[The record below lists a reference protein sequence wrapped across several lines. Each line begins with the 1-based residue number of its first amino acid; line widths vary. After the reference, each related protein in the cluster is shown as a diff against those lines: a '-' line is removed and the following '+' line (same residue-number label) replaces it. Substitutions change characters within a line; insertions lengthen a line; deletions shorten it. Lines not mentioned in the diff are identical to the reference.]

1 MWRTAALY
9 LAHEFI
15 DLSPL
20 LPDAQ
25 ALGSPVH
32 SWMFEIEGN
41 ASLFN
46 VVPGDEI
53 AEHLKGFSSYLES
66 RRSLDGDEAVNAAQ
80 AHIERCLTVMGLVI
94 LHEFDA
100 DSATANLLRAIAEKF
115 DGVIFVGDS
124 VVRADGRILCG
135 PLLH

>member
-9 LAHEFI
+9 LAHELV

-20 LPDAQ
+20 IPDVQ

-46 VVPGDEI
+46 VMPADEI
-53 AEHLKGFSSYLES
+53 AEHLKGLSSYLES
-66 RRSLDGDEAVNAAQ
+66 RRRLDGNDAVNAAL
-80 AHIERCLTVMGLVI
+80 AYVERCRTVMGLVI

-100 DSATANLLRAIAEKF
+100 DSATGNLLRAIAERF
-115 DGVIFVGDS
+115 DGVVFVGDS
-124 VVRADGRILCG
+124 VVHPDGRILCG

>member
-1 MWRTAALY
+1 MWTTAALY

-46 VVPGDEI
+46 VMPGDEI

-66 RRSLDGDEAVNAAQ
+66 RRSLDGDAAIDAAQ
-80 AHIERCLTVMGLVI
+80 AHIERCRTVMGLVI

-100 DSATANLLRAIAEKF
+100 DSATGNLLRAIAERF

-124 VVRADGRILCG
+124 VVHPDGRILCG
-135 PLLH
+135 PLMH